1 MKSIVYF
8 SALLVLLFLIP
19 DKLDLR
25 GHWHVYPLKGAKLED
40 VAYTTMEINNDE
52 TASFGLSDY
61 DYMGRF
67 NGEIDTWKKT
77 IKFGGECRILDFD
90 YKFKEHYLLLTQQ
103 EYGGEFKAVRC
114 ESDCCDQQKDF
125 FSYQKHVEIDL
136 PVAIDT
142 IGLIKNKFLSIL
154 EKRLLYGITKRKYH
168 INCFGSPQALVL
180 DEKVSN
186 ILDIPIWNE
195 KIKIKSPK
203 AHHPLFKVVI
213 YADKEVSLSKIKEGL
228 KKCKDRV
235 SASVFRFKK

>member
-90 YKFKEHYLLLTQQ
+90 YKFKEHYLLLSQQ
-103 EYGGEFKAVRC
+103 
-114 ESDCCDQQKDF
+114 SDSHRTALNSPPYSCC
-125 FSYQKHVEIDL
+125 V
-136 PVAIDT
+136 
-142 IGLIKNKFLSIL
+142 N
-154 EKRLLYGITKRKYH
+154 
-168 INCFGSPQALVL
+168 
-180 DEKVSN
+180 
-186 ILDIPIWNE
+186 
-195 KIKIKSPK
+195 
-203 AHHPLFKVVI
+203 
-213 YADKEVSLSKIKEGL
+213 SK
-228 KKCKDRV
+228 
-235 SASVFRFKK
+235 